1 MKSIIKEILLTYQ
14 NKDYSD
20 AKDRDL
26 LVDNSTNKIISIV
39 WPRRSGKSYFLFN
52 YIQKLKNNWLEKSDF
67 LYINFEDERLDFNYK
82 NLWIIIEAYR
92 ELYPF
97 KKIENSYLFF
107 DEIQNIDGWEKFI
120 RRTNDEWFN
129 NIFITWSNS
138 KLLSKEI
145 STSLRGRSLTYEI
158 LPLDFKEYLYFK
170 WIEIENIYKK
180 EDKALALLY
189 FDIYLKW
196 WGFPEIIDFSEE
208 IKIKTLQEYFD
219 VMIYNDIIERY
230 KVKDLSLLKDFI
242 KRLLQTTTKE
252 FSVNK
257 ISNELKSMWYRFD
270 KNIVYNYLEYLEN
283 IYFWKIINK
292 FDFSLKKQYLIKKFY
307 SIDNWFLNSL
317 SFSFSDN
324 YWKLLENL
332 VYLYLYKN
340 YSENVYFIKDKNLD
354 IDFFVVNKKQKEIYQ
369 VCYDITDKNKER
381 EFWNLEKTMKD
392 YSCKKWYLIT
402 RDQNY
407 EYKNI
412 EVKPYYLLFLENKV
426 IK

>member
-340 YSENVYFIKDKNLD
+340 YSENVYFIKNKNLD